1 MLRLGKFISQVT
13 TGHLLGCE
21 NGGGWWGGSVK
32 WPIISSSDENKS
44 IQSGQPIWVNFN
56 DPSTCLAG
64 SPFPMVVIVGT
75 EKRILKILLELNYN
89 SWKIKR
95 QNNMRW
101 RVFEKTYVSVLM

>member
-75 EKRILKILLELNYN
+75 EKRILKMLLELNYN
-89 SWKIKR
+89 SWKKKGKIICFDEFYENK
-95 QNNMRW
+95 
-101 RVFEKTYVSVLM
+101 YLSALM